1 MRHHDLLVLGAGTG
15 NALIDDRFSHL
26 DVALVAEGPFG
37 GTCLNAGCIPSKML
51 ALTAEVADT
60 VRDAERHDVRAEL
73 DGVSWPAV
81 QDRVFGRLDAV
92 AREGEEGRRASGFV
106 TVYRGRARFTGE
118 RELLVETAEGT
129 ERIRADRIV
138 VAAGGR
144 PMVPPVVAEAGLPYE
159 TSDTVMRLDEVPERM
174 VVLGGGYIAAE
185 LAHVFHAAGTAV
197 TIVEK
202 QDQLLSGQDESIASA
217 FTDIVRDSYDLR
229 LGRELVRM
237 EGRPGQLRLTL
248 DDGSVIEADT
258 LLAAAG
264 RKPNSD
270 RLDLDRAGITCD
282 DKGLIEVDAQLRTS
296 AAGVWALGDV
306 AAGPPLKH
314 VANREGE
321 VVAHNLLYPDEP
333 RTMSYDVVPAA
344 VFARPQIAQVGLTEQ
359 EAREQG
365 LDYTVGSCRY
375 EDVAYG
381 WSLEDGQGFCKVLAD
396 RGSGRLLG
404 AHVLGPQ
411 AATLIQP
418 LVVAMTFGL
427 PAREVA
433 ERPLWIHPALTE
445 VVENALLDLNPDNQ
459 RRPPAM

>member
-1 MRHHDLLVLGAGTG
+1 MPHHDLVILGAGTG

-26 DVALVAEGPFG
+26 DVAFVAEGPFG

-51 ALTAEVADT
+51 AVTAEVADG
-60 VRDAERHDVRAEL
+60 VRESGRHNVRATL

-81 QDRVFGRLDAV
+81 RERVFGRLDAV
-92 AREGEEGRRASGFV
+92 ARDGEKSRRASDRT

-129 ERIRADRIV
+129 SSVTADRFV

-144 PMVPPVVAEAGLPYE
+144 PAVPPVVTDSGLPYE
-159 TSDTVMRLDEVPERM
+159 TSDTVMRLDEVPGRL

-185 LAHVFHAAGTAV
+185 LAHVFHSAGASV
-197 TIVEK
+197 TVVEK
-202 QDQLLSGQDESIASA
+202 QDGLLAEQDESIASA
-217 FTDIVRDSYDLR
+217 FTDIVRPTYDLR

-237 EGRPGQLRLTL
+237 EGRPGELRLTL

-258 LLAAAG
+258 LLVAVG
-264 RKPNSD
+264 REPNSD

-282 DKGLIEVDAQLRTS
+282 DDGLIEVDAQLRTS
-296 AAGVWALGDV
+296 ADGVWALGDIIP
-306 AAGPPLKH
+306 GPPLKH

-321 VVAHNLLYPDEP
+321 VVAHNLLHPDEP
-333 RTMSYDVVPAA
+333 RSMSYDVVPAA

-365 LDYTVGSCRY
+365 REYVVGSRRY

-381 WSLEDGQGFCKVLAD
+381 WALEDTQGFCKVLAD
-396 RGSGRLLG
+396 RASGRLLG

-418 LVVAMTFGL
+418 LVLAMTFGL
-427 PAREVA
+427 TAREVA

-445 VVENALLDLNPDNQ
+445 VVENALRELDVSEG
-459 RRPPAM
+459 A